1 MLLARRADLDAIRWS
16 TCALSGEEL
25 RSPIVACE
33 LGALYNRER
42 VLEYVLGKLKFPYNN
57 QDAVK
62 EAFGHITSARSVFEV
77 QLHSDPAAA
86 VRPQPHSSPSAA
98 AGTV

>member
-33 LGALYNRER
+33 LGALYNREA

-57 QDAVK
+57 QAAVK

-77 QLHSDPAAA
+77 QLPSDPAAA
-86 VRPQPHSSPSAA
+86 VRPRPH
-98 AGTV
+98 